1 MADWTAP
8 FAVNTGEDH
17 FVNINDKSII
27 AYGELPKAKLSPA
40 QAMAQYEKFSIDL
53 LYRDLTRKPTY
64 ILIVC
69 SASKYGDYFTGST
82 SSVLLLD
89 EFDLIY
95 GEPKTDPAYIK

>member
-1 MADWTAP
+1 MT
-8 FAVNTGEDH
+8 
-17 FVNINDKSII
+17 
-27 AYGELPKAKLSPA
+27 
-40 QAMAQYEKFSIDL
+40 QYEKFSIDL